1 MTELLPPTNG
11 EAEQRLLGAFMCDNR
26 LLDDAEIL
34 QPEHFANG
42 LHARIFA
49 AIRQVIGRGD
59 VANIVTLRRIFDQDP
74 ALEEFGGGR
83 YLVQLVAAGART
95 TIEVK
100 GYARLVHD
108 CFLRRELIRL
118 TQEATAAAYREDLDN
133 PPREQ
138 IELLESGLSRLAES
152 GQAGAGFRSL
162 SAMMGAT
169 LANAEEAYK
178 RGDTMDGALTG
189 FTDLDQVLGGLH
201 PSDLVILAA
210 RPSMGKT
217 ALAENIARNAAKAG
231 SAVCFYSLEMSWE
244 QLTARTLAGEARV
257 AADWSRRPADFNLYV
272 DRLVEAQRRLDPQQ
286 FWTDDEAAL
295 SVAAMHARARRLKR
309 QHGLGLIVTDY
320 LQLASAPRPGRREM
334 NRVQEVSEITNA
346 LKRMAKDLHVPV
358 LALSQLSRQVE
369 GRSDKRPLLSDL
381 RESGS
386 IEQDADVVMFL
397 YRAEYYEPDNED
409 VRGKAEVIVAKN
421 RHGPTT
427 SLELYFDNSTTQF
440 SNLAR
445 GFEQGRHTFVREGP
459 EHPPRPGWT

>member
-1 MTELLPPTNG
+1 
-11 EAEQRLLGAFMCDNR
+11 
-26 LLDDAEIL
+26 
-34 QPEHFANG
+34 
-42 LHARIFA
+42 
-49 AIRQVIGRGD
+49 
-59 VANIVTLRRIFDQDP
+59 
-74 ALEEFGGGR
+74 
-83 YLVQLVAAGART
+83 
-95 TIEVK
+95 
-100 GYARLVHD
+100 
-108 CFLRRELIRL
+108 
-118 TQEATAAAYREDLDN
+118 
-133 PPREQ
+133 
-138 IELLESGLSRLAES
+138 
-152 GQAGAGFRSL
+152 
-162 SAMMGAT
+162 
-169 LANAEEAYK
+169 
-178 RGDTMDGALTG
+178 
-189 FTDLDQVLGGLH
+189 
-201 PSDLVILAA
+201 
-210 RPSMGKT
+210 MGKT

-257 AADWSRRPADFNLYV
+257 AADWSRRPANFNLYV

-286 FWTDDEAAL
+286 FWTDDETAL

-421 RHGPTT
+421 RHGATT

-445 GFEQGRHTFVREGP
+445 PGLPLVHFNDTCCGSVAELRSIILKARRLAADHAEQERAAAAVKIWLLAQIDKKRPAPPTDPMETAPDQPFAP
-459 EHPPRPGWT
+459 ERLAA

>member
-49 AIRQVIGRGD
+49 AIRQVNGRGD

-231 SAVCFYSLEMSWE
+231 SAVCFYSLE
-244 QLTARTLAGEARV
+244 
-257 AADWSRRPADFNLYV
+257 SRGNSSLPAHSP
-272 DRLVEAQRRLDPQQ
+272 A
-286 FWTDDEAAL
+286 
-295 SVAAMHARARRLKR
+295 
-309 QHGLGLIVTDY
+309 
-320 LQLASAPRPGRREM
+320 RPGSPRIGRGAPPISICTSTGWSKPNAASTLSSSGPMTRRHC
-334 NRVQEVSEITNA
+334 RWRLCT
-346 LKRMAKDLHVPV
+346 
-358 LALSQLSRQVE
+358 
-369 GRSDKRPLLSDL
+369 
-381 RESGS
+381 
-386 IEQDADVVMFL
+386 
-397 YRAEYYEPDNED
+397 RA
-409 VRGKAEVIVAKN
+409 
-421 RHGPTT
+421 
-427 SLELYFDNSTTQF
+427 
-440 SNLAR
+440 
-445 GFEQGRHTFVREGP
+445 
-459 EHPPRPGWT
+459 PGD